1 MTIFWRCLMKKTDI
15 IMKMAKENH
24 GIITNMMIDQIG
36 ISRGNLKYLADSGK
50 IERTARGVYTLPE
63 VWEDEF
69 VNLQTR
75 FKRGIFSHESSLFL
89 HDLSDRTPNNYHM
102 TFPATYNLTAAKHE
116 NIRCTQVIDSLY
128 LVGIEDIT
136 SPGGNLVRTY
146 CMERT
151 LCDVLKPRNS
161 VDIQIVTDAFKQY
174 TMRKDKNIP
183 LLSYYGK
190 LFKVEKKLRSYLEV
204 LL

>member
-1 MTIFWRCLMKKTDI
+1 MKKTDI

-36 ISRGNLKYLADSGK
+36 ISRGNLKYLADSGR

-116 NIRCTQVIDSLY
+116 NIRCTLVIDSLY

-174 TMRKDKNIP
+174 AVRKDKNIP

>member
-1 MTIFWRCLMKKTDI
+1 MKKTDI

-36 ISRGNLKYLADSGK
+36 ISRGNLKYLADSGR

-69 VNLQTR
+69 INLQIR

-116 NIRCTQVIDSLY
+116 NIRCTLVIDSLY

-174 TMRKDKNIP
+174 AVRKDKNIP